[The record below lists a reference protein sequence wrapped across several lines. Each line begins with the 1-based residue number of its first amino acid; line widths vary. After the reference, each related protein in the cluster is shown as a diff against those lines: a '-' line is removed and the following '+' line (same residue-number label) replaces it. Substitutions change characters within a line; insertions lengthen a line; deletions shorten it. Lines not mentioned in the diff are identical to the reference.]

1 MSSGGVADATNSQS
15 VQGSAGNETQ
25 PHDDKIHLLLD
36 RLELPKLS
44 KRIFY
49 TCIDVCK
56 ELVACGANTG
66 SVYLFKRLNILNT
79 NHKLVLVETMA
90 SLGEPVTK
98 VAFSP
103 DGQNVALSSN
113 SGTVRIIKLHLN
125 ALRRK
130 QVMQTNTTH
139 KGCVVTSLKWDSDG
153 KKIFAG
159 DEKGVV
165 SSMTLTSNTVSSLF
179 STPTSVIYRGDSPVV
194 QIDFESFDSGSR
206 TTSWLVISTHIRCVL
221 LKIYSSDSS
230 KGTKGDSEKASSETM
245 VSKSSTRLRKSTSS
259 VDVGDAIQVGRKLRN
274 GAYGACFC
282 DKNDLSAKVVTD
294 SLMSSTSNNSKS
306 AVESQTKKADSE
318 HSLRQP
324 IDEDL
329 PFLIFSTRPGRRIWV
344 ANGQTQSVLCTLKPV
359 LEMRQTCFNIKTDC
373 VPSKAPSLEFGKIT
387 RFQSSIPFD
396 RLGGLTVNRDED
408 VQKHR
413 KSLLLSWNK
422 SAILLI
428 NADMPTFTGTRVL
441 QWHIDLGSIHDLAVC
456 PPTCEEDQGGF
467 YVLHGESR
475 FVSRILSLSP
485 RQILNSNYSKR
496 MSINWC
502 FENAIECNI
511 LSLPVLQELL
521 GRLTADDCVERIDDD
536 LKNRFLEQIAAA
548 KDVKDKTFMSD
559 VQIDHGAMRR
569 KSLNFPSTPGSIYR
583 NSGLLM
589 RSPPQSPS
597 PAVFEEGPLKPTN
610 DAVDQQGPQDF
621 FDGLVQN
628 ALSRWN
634 EDENADNTVA
644 KRHYR
649 IKRVA
654 FSGALPEVIP
664 KEIPDSVK
672 SRSDLQY
679 WGEEIMRA
687 MKQENSPNRKL
698 QANFEQ
704 AAMEAMS
711 DAINM
716 KDTTAQTKKAKKE
729 EEKS

>member
-1 MSSGGVADATNSQS
+1 M
-15 VQGSAGNETQ
+15 
-25 PHDDKIHLLLD
+25 
-36 RLELPKLS
+36 
-44 KRIFY
+44 
-49 TCIDVCK
+49 
-56 ELVACGANTG
+56 
-66 SVYLFKRLNILNT
+66 
-79 NHKLVLVETMA
+79 
-90 SLGEPVTK
+90 
-98 VAFSP
+98 
-103 DGQNVALSSN
+103 
-113 SGTVRIIKLHLN
+113 
-125 ALRRK
+125 
-130 QVMQTNTTH
+130 
-139 KGCVVTSLKWDSDG
+139 
-153 KKIFAG
+153 
-159 DEKGVV
+159 
-165 SSMTLTSNTVSSLF
+165 
-179 STPTSVIYRGDSPVV
+179 
-194 QIDFESFDSGSR
+194 
-206 TTSWLVISTHIRCVL
+206 
-221 LKIYSSDSS
+221 
-230 KGTKGDSEKASSETM
+230 
-245 VSKSSTRLRKSTSS
+245 
-259 VDVGDAIQVGRKLRN
+259 
-274 GAYGACFC
+274 
-282 DKNDLSAKVVTD
+282 
-294 SLMSSTSNNSKS
+294 
-306 AVESQTKKADSE
+306 ESQTKKADSE

-496 MSINWC
+496 MSIKWC

-569 KSLNFPSTPGSIYR
+569 NSLKFPSTPGSIYR

-597 PAVFEEGPLKPTN
+597 PAVFEEGSIKPTN
-610 DAVDQQGPQDF
+610 DAVDPQGPQDF

-654 FSGALPEVIP
+654 FSGTLPEAIP

-687 MKQENSPNRKL
+687 MKQENSPTGKL

-716 KDTTAQTKKAKKE
+716 KDTTAQTKKGQKE
-729 EEKS
+729 EEKASALSLKKRELKSKGKRRGGNRRERLVSIDDLSEEDLVRRSQISNASMMNQRANKNRKVEKALEPLQGAINAVTKSTVSTASKAMKDIGLALNTADAKSNSPEQTDSGNISSHQDEFSSIDILHKYSFKFDSFCVKTLEAN